1 MTRRIAIIQGHP
13 DPAGGHFCHALA
25 NAYAQGAEAAGHQVL
40 RIEIAQLN
48 FPLLRTK
55 EDFNSGSPPS
65 TLKPAQDTIGNA
77 DQIVIIYPLWLGAM
91 PAMLKAFLEQ
101 IFRPGFAFEY
111 LDPRRGKWRKLLKG
125 KSARIV
131 VTMGMPAFIYRWYF
145 GAHGLKSLKRNI
157 LGFCGIAPIRE
168 SLVGMVDE
176 LSDAQRQKWLATM
189 FAFGQ
194 AAS

>member
-91 PAMLKAFLEQ
+91 PAMLKAFL
-101 IFRPGFAFEY
+101 
-111 LDPRRGKWRKLLKG
+111 
-125 KSARIV
+125 
-131 VTMGMPAFIYRWYF
+131 
-145 GAHGLKSLKRNI
+145 
-157 LGFCGIAPIRE
+157 
-168 SLVGMVDE
+168 
-176 LSDAQRQKWLATM
+176 
-189 FAFGQ
+189 
-194 AAS
+194 